1 LLGCCKLYRGW
12 NSQQSHVELASE
24 GDSLPAFAGELGPA
38 GLEAG
43 ERGFRGT
50 AGRLSVIIQS
60 RVVTTY

>member
-24 GDSLPAFAGELGPA
+24 GDSLPASAGELGPA

-43 ERGFRGT
+43 ERGARGT
-50 AGRLSVIIQS
+50 AGRLSKN
-60 RVVTTY
+60 